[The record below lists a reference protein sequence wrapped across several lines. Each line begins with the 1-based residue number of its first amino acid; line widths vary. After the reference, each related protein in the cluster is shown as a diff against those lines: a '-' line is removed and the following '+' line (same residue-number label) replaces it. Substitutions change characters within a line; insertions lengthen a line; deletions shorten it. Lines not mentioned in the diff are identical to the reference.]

1 MSRVVVYVNG
11 GRFELAPSHA
21 AGDVLRQ
28 LSSPRGDRLKFT
40 LSTGGS
46 VSFGVTPGLAW
57 AVEEIPGD
65 SAV

>member
-1 MSRVVVYVNG
+1 MSRVVVYING

-21 AGDVLRQ
+21 AVDVLRQ

-40 LSTGGS
+40 LRNGGS

-57 AVEEIPGD
+57 AVEELPDD
-65 SAV
+65 SST